1 MEIFQKIDIEIL
13 QRLEENRDSERR
25 VTTLRAHFSSSW
37 YWDCKKALTLS
48 TEITESAIEEQRERK
63 IKVRVLGFERERE
76 RGFLSLTVEKS
87 GKGFESIYG
96 RNYGSNLPTQVCSL
110 AEDCHV
116 KSRIIFLD

>member
-76 RGFLSLTVEKS
+76 RVFVFDGREN
-87 GKGFESIYG
+87 GEGFESFYG

-116 KSRIIFLD
+116 KSRINFLD